1 MYSVL
6 VTELVTCTCVTLW
19 QEGDG
24 SGFNQSL
31 FVLQD
36 LNLWGWTSRTGL
48 CLTWNFSHYFPCWL
62 PALKIWVL
70 CFSSLCILLKSSQK
84 EIKFPIDIFFF
95 SEWNFRQ
102 HERFVLPYLLLCL
115 LSHSVVP
122 SLCVLAYVSW
132 KSTYGSKTS
141 CIFPEIQER
150 MRLAILPKLKWAKIG
165 CCSNLLHF
173 WFQ

>member
-1 MYSVL
+1 MAQGSVIACL
-6 VTELVTCTCVTLW
+6 SCRTWTCG
-19 QEGDG
+19 E
-24 SGFNQSL
+24 
-31 FVLQD
+31 
-36 LNLWGWTSRTGL
+36 WTSRTGL

-70 CFSSLCILLKSSQK
+70 CFSGLRILLKLSQK
-84 EIKFPIDIFFF
+84 EIKFPIDFF
-95 SEWNFRQ
+95 SFLSETLDNMRDLCYRICCYAFSAT
-102 HERFVLPYLLLCL
+102 LLCL
-115 LSHSVVP
+115 A
-122 SLCVLAYVSW
+122 CVLAYVSW

>member
-1 MYSVL
+1 MAQGSVKACL
-6 VTELVTCTCVTLW
+6 SCRTWTC
-19 QEGDG
+19 GDG
-24 SGFNQSL
+24 QAE
-31 FVLQD
+31 QD
-36 LNLWGWTSRTGL
+36 SAWLGIFHIIFPADYQLWKFEFSVFQACVSCWNRARKKLNSP
-48 CLTWNFSHYFPCWL
+48 LTFL
-62 PALKIWVL
+62 
-70 CFSSLCILLKSSQK
+70 
-84 EIKFPIDIFFF
+84 FF
-95 SEWNFRQ
+95 SECNFRQ
-102 HERFVLPYLLLCL
+102 HERFVLWYSLLCL